1 MADQD
6 PLVSRL
12 EQAVKAFGE
21 TRPLTWRAG
30 QAFTGVVGADGTSI
44 TLENSSMARVT
55 VCATDQA
62 SAMLDNLQDVLQEGP
77 CWDAFLCGLPIQTRL
92 DREAVSRWPQF
103 IPAAEKVVGPDA
115 VLWALPLRADGAVI
129 GAISLYRRLPR
140 PLAVTPG
147 DAQIL
152 ADAVASMLLEDP
164 MAAAAASGLAVGGWS
179 SRSVVQQATG
189 MVASQLGI
197 SATDALAVLRS
208 HAFATDSPL
217 PDVAR
222 DVLDRKLDLSAS

>member
-1 MADQD
+1 
-6 PLVSRL
+6 
-12 EQAVKAFGE
+12 
-21 TRPLTWRAG
+21 
-30 QAFTGVVGADGTSI
+30 
-44 TLENSSMARVT
+44 MARVT
-55 VCATDQA
+55 VCATDRP

-92 DREAVSRWPQF
+92 GREAVSRWPQF

-115 VLWALPLRADGAVI
+115 VLWALPLRADGVVI

-140 PLAVTPG
+140 PLAVTLG

-164 MAAAAASGLAVGGWS
+164 MADAAASGLAVGGWS

-217 PDVAR
+217 PDVAG